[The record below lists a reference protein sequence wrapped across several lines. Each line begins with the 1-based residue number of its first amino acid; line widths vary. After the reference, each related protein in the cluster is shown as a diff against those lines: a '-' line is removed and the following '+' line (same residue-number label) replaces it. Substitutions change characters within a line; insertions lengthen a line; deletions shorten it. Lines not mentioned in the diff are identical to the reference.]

1 MTVSSVAVVSRP
13 VGLRLAAAL
22 AGALVVAAAA
32 QVAIPI
38 PGSPVPFTLQPL
50 AVLIVGGLLG
60 PQFGA
65 LSLALY
71 LGMGAAGLPV
81 FTPFGAP
88 GLARLLGPTGGF
100 LLAYPVA
107 AAVVGW
113 AVLRAEKQAVRQAGG
128 QAVGGDAE
136 SLTARPPVR
145 LLVVGCL
152 AGMAVIFAGGVAQLA
167 ILGAPALALGLVP
180 FIWADL
186 VKVLLAALVLRRLAP
201 TTRALR

>member
-1 MTVSSVAVVSRP
+1 MTVSPAVVSSRP
-13 VGLRLAAAL
+13 IGARLAAAL

-50 AVLIVGGLLG
+50 AVLLVGGLLG
-60 PQFGA
+60 PRFGA
-65 LSLALY
+65 VALALY

-81 FTPFGAP
+81 FTPFGPP
-88 GLARLLGPTGGF
+88 GFARLIGPTGGF

-113 AVLRAEKQAVRQAGG
+113 AVSRADQSG
-128 QAVGGDAE
+128 
-136 SLTARPPVR
+136 RPPFILV
-145 LLVVGCL
+145 LLGCV
-152 AGMAVIFAGGVAQLA
+152 AGMAVIFAGGVAQLSV
-167 ILGAPALALGLVP
+167 LGARALALGLVP

-186 VKVLLAALVLRRLAP
+186 VKAMLAALALRRFAP
-201 TTRALR
+201 STRALR